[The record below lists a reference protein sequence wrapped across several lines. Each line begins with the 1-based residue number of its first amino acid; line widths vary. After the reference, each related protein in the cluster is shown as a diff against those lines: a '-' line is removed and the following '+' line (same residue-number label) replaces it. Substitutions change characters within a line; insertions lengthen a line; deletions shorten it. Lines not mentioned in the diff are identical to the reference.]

1 MFARIAGRKY
11 TWTIAL
17 LCTLLVLFAATK
29 IKAAEI
35 SRPDEELRIGQCDA
49 DATATVGHPFVLQNY
64 NRASYLLPQG
74 REVRKQLP
82 TTFSPTYRGPPA
94 SF

>member
-1 MFARIAGRKY
+1 MSTAIAGRKY

-35 SRPDEELRIGQCDA
+35 SRPDEELRIGQCDT
-49 DATATVGHPFVLQNY
+49 DTVATVGHPFVLQNY
-64 NRASYLLPQG
+64 DTAAYLLSLS

-82 TTFSPTYRGPPA
+82 TTFNPTYRGPPTL
-94 SF
+94 F